1 MHSTRTRQESL
12 DWLRANP
19 KSIEPGQ
26 SVEIGLFRPEDAEG
40 VARLYFAIYGEN
52 FPLDYVYDPAQIAA
66 ANAGPDLYQY
76 VARTPSGDIIGITAL
91 FRAAPNSGIME
102 SGGLMIL
109 PPYRGGSLAV
119 RLTKASLATLPE
131 ELGLNAILGQSVCDH
146 LITQKMARHFSY
158 FSYALELEAMPP
170 RPEGST
176 DGVGGRISLLNQL
189 RVFRDLPHT
198 VHLPE
203 RHADFLK
210 GLYALQGLERKFGED
225 HPAWGQTRFTASVMD
240 GASLAKLM
248 VTEPGTDLDEII
260 DIFETDYARRHAYH
274 LQLPLAHPGL
284 SAAVETARKHGY
296 FFGGL
301 LPLWTGTDVLLLQK
315 LGVEP
320 DFSLPRLLSA
330 ESIDLLA
337 YIQADWNSLKGT
349 KTSPIFR
356 PQP

>member
-1 MHSTRTRQESL
+1 MPTPRTRQESL

-26 SVEIGLFRPEDAEG
+26 SVEIGPFRPEDAEG

-52 FPLDYVYDPAQIAA
+52 FPLDYVYDPAQVAA
-66 ANAGPDLYQY
+66 ANAGPDLYQH
-76 VARTPSGDIIGITAL
+76 VARTPAGDVIGITAL
-91 FRAAPNSGIME
+91 FRAAPNPGIME

-109 PPYRGGSLAV
+109 PAYRGGSLAV

-131 ELGLNAILGQSVCDH
+131 ELGLNAIVGQSVCDH
-146 LITQKMARHFSY
+146 LVTQKMARHFSY
-158 FSYALELEAMPP
+158 FSYALELESMPP
-170 RPEGST
+170 RPEGSA

-198 VHLPE
+198 VHLPQ
-203 RHADFLK
+203 RYADFLK
-210 GLYALQGLERKFGED
+210 GLYALRGLERNFGQD
-225 HPAWGQTRFTASVMD
+225 SPAWGQTRFSTSAMD

-260 DIFETDYARRHAYH
+260 DIFEADHPRRHACH

-284 SAAVETARKHGY
+284 PAAVETARRHGY

-315 LGVEP
+315 LGAEP
-320 DFSLPRLLSA
+320 DFSLPRLLDD
-330 ESIDLLA
+330 ETKNLLA
-337 YIQADWNSLKGT
+337 FIQSDWDSL
-349 KTSPIFR
+349 R
-356 PQP
+356 R